1 MGMWDTVKG
10 WFNIGG
16 VRVKIQDR
24 KPQVSRSGNTINAKV
39 SLTTKTDKQILKV
52 KYIFLWKKTTGKGAE
67 QKTEQ
72 QVFGTSTM
80 DAPFELKAGETKV
93 IDLRI
98 DYTMPKRLQDMGG
111 MLGAMGKL
119 GAFAT
124 HEKDQYLV
132 TAEASVKGAAF
143 AASDTMQVSLVD

>member
-16 VRVKIQDR
+16 VTVKIQDL

-39 SLTTKTDKQILKV
+39 SLTTKTDKQVLKV
-52 KYIFLWKKTTGKGAE
+52 KYVFLWKKTTGSGAE

-72 QVFGTSTM
+72 QVFGTSTL
-80 DAPFELKAGETKV
+80 DTPFELKAGETKLL
-93 IDLRI
+93 DMRI
-98 DYTMPKRLQDMGG
+98 DYSMPKRIQDMGG
-111 MLGAMGKL
+111 VLGAMGKI
-119 GAFAT
+119 GAFAAK
-124 HEKDQYLV
+124 EKDQYLV

-143 AASDTMQVSLVD
+143 GASDTVHVSIVD

>member
-16 VRVKIQDR
+16 VTVKIQDL

-39 SLTTKTDKQILKV
+39 SLTTKTDKQVLKV
-52 KYIFLWKKTTGKGAE
+52 KYLFIWKKTTGSGAE

-72 QVFGTSTM
+72 QVFGTSTL
-80 DAPFELKAGETKV
+80 DTPFELKAGETKV
-93 IDLRI
+93 MDLRI
-98 DYTMPKRLQDMGG
+98 DYAMPKRIQDMGG
-111 MLGAMGKL
+111 VLGAMGKI
-119 GAFAT
+119 GAFAAK
-124 HEKDQYLV
+124 EKDEYLV

-143 AASDTMQVSLVD
+143 AASDTVRVSIVD